1 MSSILLYARKLDEL
15 DFLVPCVER
24 FAKKYQI
31 TEVEVLYIEGSDDT
45 SAVRSKL
52 GEVSQTDIELTYDIS
67 ELPVENSAQSLGAYI
82 DRNKHRMLVG
92 AFHTAF
98 KDDALSYPIFQES
111 TIDTVLLVQ
120 QFRTAMDR
128 VGVVAS
134 GAVNDP
140 KALVL
145 AKDCLNPGE
154 HVSMLMLEEDHSF
167 NYDVVGKQAIDDLID
182 ESGVNKDKVRARV
195 ESLDADYESLS
206 YFFNKVDLLLTG
218 AENAKDLARWNDHKR
233 FPVIGLVKRA
243 PKIAVAKRITQWIP
257 HLSPRAYAD
266 LVLGLRR
273 GSVLTADFMVMLG
286 LAAAIASFGLLQD
299 STAIVIGSM
308 LLAPLMTPMIGCG
321 LALVQGNSRLGLK
334 SSKTIAVGVA
344 LTIGVSFLVG
354 FTTPG
359 RELTS
364 EVMSRGVPNI
374 LDLFVALFAACAAAY
389 ALARPN
395 IGGAVAGVAI
405 ATALVPPLCSVGI
418 ALAYGKLPTAFGA
431 FLLFTT
437 NLVAIILGA
446 SMTFNILGI
455 NSMQIQAQRN
465 TWVYKAI
472 GALATVLVVFAIPLG
487 LELERNINL
496 GKPSPNLYPVA
507 KHVTKSIV
515 HYIETLPDVE
525 LLLHGRPGSD
535 ADPTDVMIIL
545 ASSKRMPKYYIDEL
559 TQLVRDRMGDNDLVI
574 EVHALRDG
582 WRDETLEKRAQKILE
597 ERDQRLEEKIKEKI
611 EIKLEEEVEKQVEEG
626 LDKEVEKQIEK
637 QVELE
642 LEEKIEQEVK
652 DELKNEWKKSNPD
665 SPSKSSS
672 KKP

>member
-1 MSSILLYARKLDEL
+1 MSSILLYARKLEEL
-15 DFLVPCVER
+15 DFLIPCVEK
-24 FAKKYQI
+24 FAQKYEI
-31 TEVEVLYIEGSDDT
+31 KEIELLYVEGSENT
-45 SAVRSKL
+45 SSVRQKLSKTINNDFGL
-52 GEVSQTDIELTYDIS
+52 VYDIT

-82 DRNKHRMLVG
+82 DRNKHRALIG
-92 AFHTAF
+92 AFHPSF
-98 KDDALSYPIFQES
+98 KEDALMYPVFQES
-111 TIDTVLLVQ
+111 TIDTLLIWTKHQ
-120 QFRTAMDR
+120 RSIDTI
-128 VGVVAS
+128 GVVAN
-134 GAVNDP
+134 GGFNDP
-140 KALVL
+140 QALKI
-145 AKDCLNPGE
+145 ATKCLDPGKQ
-154 HVSMLMLEEDHSF
+154 VPLLMLEEDNSF
-167 NYDVVGKQAIDDLID
+167 NAEVVGRQAVEDLLD
-182 ESGVNKDKVRARV
+182 ESGVNKDRVQARV
-195 ESLDADYESLS
+195 ENLDADYESLS
-206 YFFNKVDLLLTG
+206 YYFNKIDMVITG
-218 AENAKDLARWNDHKR
+218 AENSKGLSKWSDHKR
-233 FPVIGLVKRA
+233 FPVVGLLKRA
-243 PKIAVAKRITQWIP
+243 PKMAVAKRITQWIP

-273 GSVLTADFMVMLG
+273 GSVLTSDFMVMLG

-299 STAIVIGSM
+299 SAAIVIGSM

-321 LALVQGNSRLGLK
+321 LALVQGNARLGLK

-354 FTTPG
+354 YTTPG
-359 RELTS
+359 QELTS

-418 ALAYGKLPTAFGA
+418 ALSYGKIPTAFGA
-431 FLLFTT
+431 FLLFST

-446 SMTFNILGI
+446 SLTFNILGI
-455 NSMQIQAQRN
+455 NSMQMKDKRN

-515 HYIETLPDVE
+515 EYVESQPDLE

-535 ADPTDVMIIL
+535 SDPTDVMIIL
-545 ASSKRMPKYYIDEL
+545 ASSQRMPKYYIDDL
-559 TQLVRDRMGDNDLVI
+559 TDLVRRKMGDPNLVI

-582 WRDETLEKRAQKILE
+582 WRDENLEKRAQKILE
-597 ERDQRLEEKIKEKI
+597 ERDQALEQKIKEKI
-611 EIKLEEEVEKQVEEG
+611 EVKLEKEVEKQVEQEI
-626 LDKEVEKQIEK
+626 DKEVDKQIEK
-637 QVELE
+637 KVELE
-642 LEEKIEQEVK
+642 LEEKIEEEVK
-652 DELKNEWKKSNPD
+652 EEIKNELKKPKKQIRT
-665 SPSKSSS
+665 K
-672 KKP
+672 

>member
-15 DFLVPCVER
+15 EYLVPCVER
-24 FAKKYQI
+24 FAKKYKI
-31 TEVEVLYIEGSDDT
+31 NEVELLYVEGCGGT
-45 SAVRSKL
+45 ATVRNELDKL
-52 GEVSQTDIELTYDIS
+52 AKKELDLSYDIS

-82 DRNKHRMLVG
+82 DRNKHRLLIG

-98 KDDALSYPIFQES
+98 KDDALSYPVFQES
-111 TIDTVLLVQ
+111 TIDTILLVQ
-120 QFRTAMDR
+120 QYRKSMER
-128 VGVVAS
+128 VGVIAS
-134 GAVNDP
+134 GVVNDP
-140 KALVL
+140 QALVF

-167 NYDVVGKQAIDDLID
+167 NYEVVGKQAIEDLIED
-182 ESGVNKDKVRARV
+182 SGVDRDKVSSRV
-195 ESLDADYESLS
+195 ESLDADYESLR

-218 AENAKDLARWNDHKR
+218 AENAHDLSKWNDHKR
-233 FPVIGLVKRA
+233 SPVVGLVKRA
-243 PKIAVAKRITQWIP
+243 PKIAVAKKITQWIP

-299 STAIVIGSM
+299 SAAIVIGSM

-334 SSKTIAVGVA
+334 ASKTIAVGIA

-359 RELTS
+359 QELTS

-418 ALAYGKLPTAFGA
+418 ALAYGKIPTAFGA
-431 FLLFTT
+431 FLLFST

-446 SMTFNILGI
+446 SITFNILGI
-455 NSMQIQAQRN
+455 NSMQMQAQRN
-465 TWVYKAI
+465 TWVYKAL

-559 TQLVRDRMGDNDLVI
+559 TQLVRDKMGDNDLVI

-597 ERDQRLEEKIKEKI
+597 ERDQRLEETIKDKI
-611 EIKLEEEVEKQVEEG
+611 EIKLEEEVEKQVEEE

-642 LEEKIEQEVK
+642 LEEKIEKEVK
-652 DELKNEWKKSNPD
+652 EEIKNELKKPTKLTQP
-665 SPSKSSS
+665 